1 MALRGK
7 VAPRELADM
16 RRFAALL
23 LLVTLAAC
31 AQPAMQANMV
41 ASPAAPLPATSRW
54 RNSVAVGTVVGGEPT
69 HPLWVSRVG
78 NAEFTEALRTS
89 LGMHGLA
96 GERLQVDAAL
106 QNLAQPFVGLDMTV
120 TATAQYRVTERATG
134 RVVFDQ
140 VITTPFTANFSSQL
154 YGVER
159 LRAANEGAIRANI
172 AAFIAALMSPPA
184 V

>member
-1 MALRGK
+1 
-7 VAPRELADM
+7 M
-16 RRFAALL
+16 RIIIRLAALFF
-23 LLVTLAAC
+23 VAGLAAC
-31 AQPAMQANMV
+31 AQPAMTANMV
-41 ASPAAPLPATSRW
+41 ALPSAPLTAGSPW
-54 RNSVAVGTVVGGEPT
+54 RGSMAVGTVNGGDPT

-106 QNLAQPFVGLDMTV
+106 QNLAQPLLGLDMTV
-120 TATAQYRVTERATG
+120 TATAQYRGTERATG
-134 RVVFDQ
+134 RIIFDQ
-140 VITTPFTANFSSQL
+140 VLTTPFTASFGSQL

-159 LRAANEGAIRANI
+159 LRLANEGAIRANI
-172 AAFIAALMSPPA
+172 AAFITALTAPPA